1 MQFDVQSVIRRIEIR
16 LAEIGM
22 TKQEFY
28 EKSGISSG
36 SFSQWNTGK
45 HAPSIKKVQRAAS
58 VIGVTTEYLLYG
70 VDPMPDFA
78 VKSPIVARINSLLAA
93 KGIPKQQFYKDCS
106 ITSASYSL
114 WNTGK
119 TNPSMKNLKIIA
131 EYLAVS
137 VADLLPDEELVPQE
151 GIKKDPIPK
160 DEAEDSET
168 AELRE
173 IWSSA
178 DENERRDLLEMAR
191 MLKSRRKQNG

>member
-78 VKSPIVARINSLLAA
+78 VKSPIVARINALLAA

-131 EYLAVS
+131 EYLGVS

-160 DEAEDSET
+160 DEVEDSET

-173 IWSSA
+173 IWGSA
-178 DENERRDLLEMAR
+178 DKSERRDLLEMAR
-191 MLKSRRKQNG
+191 MLKNRRKQNG

>member
-78 VKSPIVARINSLLAA
+78 VKSPIVARINALLAA

-131 EYLAVS
+131 EYLGVS

-160 DEAEDSET
+160 DGAVSQEKQQLLDMIDGLSDEQCRKLAGFIAEA
-168 AELRE
+168 
-173 IWSSA
+173 
-178 DENERRDLLEMAR
+178 
-191 MLKSRRKQNG
+191 LKLM

>member
-93 KGIPKQQFYKDCS
+93 KGIPKQQFYKDCG

-131 EYLAVS
+131 EYLGVS
-137 VADLLPDEELVPQE
+137 VADLLPGEESSA

-160 DEAEDSET
+160 DEAVSPAAQEIFDFLDSASGE
-168 AELRE
+168 EL
-173 IWSSA
+173 A
-178 DENERRDLLEMAR
+178 DVIKYIRY
-191 MLKSRRKQNG
+191 LKSQRE